1 MGPLAQHRAAQEVA
15 DGSVVHLRE
24 HLAATLEEAGGGR
37 VLRSRAGTLV
47 LEPADVDA
55 VTALLAEGSLRVG
68 SDRVELA
75 RRLLRA
81 GVVAPSVG

>member
-1 MGPLAQHRAAQEVA
+1 M
-15 DGSVVHLRE
+15 
-24 HLAATLEEAGGGR
+24 
-37 VLRSRAGTLV
+37 LRSRAGTLA
-47 LEPADVDA
+47 LEAADVAA

-68 SDRVELA
+68 SEQVELA